1 VADVTELGAGTDT
14 WVAVDGGSDGHG
26 PPGGAVRVSLVG
38 RNPNDAAARIVLAP
52 GTDPGH
58 PTIDGRPVAVS
69 LRWLDGIRARLETSP
84 GTGTEGDGSPA
95 DAAPAD
101 EAPGNNSLAAI
112 LLLPPA
118 PATSRHGVMRREVV
132 VDGWRFEVEVELE
145 ARAALRERASR
156 AAAAHVHE
164 GPFEV
169 RAVIPGRIVS
179 VEVVPG
185 DSVAAG
191 QRVMIIEA
199 MKMQNELRVPRDGT
213 VGRIV
218 AGAGQT
224 IEVGDLLLVLE

>member
-1 VADVTELGAGTDT
+1 VANVTERASGPDPDL
-14 WVAVDGGSDGHG
+14 VAGGSDGRG
-26 PPGGAVRVSLVG
+26 PAGSSVRVSLVG
-38 RNPNDAAARIVLAP
+38 ADPNAAAIVVSP
-52 GTDPGH
+52 GSDPGH
-58 PTIDGRPVAVS
+58 ATIDGRAVAVS
-69 LRWLDGIRARLETSP
+69 LRWLDGVRARLET
-84 GTGTEGDGSPA
+84 GA
-95 DAAPAD
+95 DDAP
-101 EAPGNNSLAAI
+101 AAI
-112 LLLPPA
+112 LLLPP
-118 PATSRHGVMRREVV
+118 SRAAGRSGVVRREVV
-132 VDGWRFEVEVELE
+132 VDGWRFEVEVEAE

-156 AAAAHVHE
+156 AAASHVQA

-185 DSVAAG
+185 DSVVAG

-218 AGAGQT
+218 AVEGQT

>member
-1 VADVTELGAGTDT
+1 MTERAAPPDSDLGA
-14 WVAVDGGSDGHG
+14 GGSDGRG
-26 PPGGAVRVSLVG
+26 PTRNAVRVSFVAA
-38 RNPNDAAARIVLAP
+38 NPNAAAIVVGP
-52 GTDPGH
+52 GSDPGH
-58 PTIDGRPVAVS
+58 TTIDGRAVAVS
-69 LRWLDGIRARLETSP
+69 LRWLDGVRARLQTQ
-84 GTGTEGDGSPA
+84 GG
-95 DAAPAD
+95 AAP
-101 EAPGNNSLAAI
+101 AAI
-112 LLLPPA
+112 LLLPPS
-118 PATSRHGVMRREVV
+118 PAAGRSGVVRREVV
-132 VDGWRFEVEVELE
+132 VDGWRFEVEVEAE

-156 AAAAHVHE
+156 AAASHVQT

-185 DSVAAG
+185 DSVVAG

-218 AGAGQT
+218 AGESQT

>member
-1 VADVTELGAGTDT
+1 MSERAAGPDPDV
-14 WVAVDGGSDGHG
+14 VDGGSDGWDPVG
-26 PPGGAVRVSLVG
+26 RAVRVSLVAA
-38 RNPNDAAARIVLAP
+38 NPIAAAIVVGP
-52 GTDPGH
+52 GLDPGH
-58 PTIDGRPVAVS
+58 ATVDGHTVAVS
-69 LRWLDGIRARLETSP
+69 LRRLDEVRARLATQ
-84 GTGTEGDGSPA
+84 A
-95 DAAPAD
+95 DDAP
-101 EAPGNNSLAAI
+101 AAI
-112 LLLPPA
+112 LLLPPSA
-118 PATSRHGVMRREVV
+118 AAGRSGVIRREVV
-132 VDGWRFEVEVELE
+132 IDGWRFEVDVEPE

-156 AAAAHVHE
+156 AAASHVQA

-185 DSVAAG
+185 DSVVAG

-218 AGAGQT
+218 AGEGET

>member
-1 VADVTELGAGTDT
+1 MLASINHSRFYTAG
-14 WVAVDGGSDGHG
+14 V
-26 PPGGAVRVSLVG
+26 
-38 RNPNDAAARIVLAP
+38 
-52 GTDPGH
+52 
-58 PTIDGRPVAVS
+58 
-69 LRWLDGIRARLETSP
+69 RARLQTQ
-84 GTGTEGDGSPA
+84 G
-95 DAAPAD
+95 DAAP
-101 EAPGNNSLAAI
+101 AAI
-112 LLLPPA
+112 LLLPPS
-118 PATSRHGVMRREVV
+118 PAAGRSGVVRREVV
-132 VDGWRFEVEVELE
+132 VDGWRFEVEIEPE

-156 AAAAHVHE
+156 GAAAQVRA

-185 DSVAAG
+185 DSVVAG

-218 AGAGQT
+218 AGESQT

>member
-1 VADVTELGAGTDT
+1 M
-14 WVAVDGGSDGHG
+14 
-26 PPGGAVRVSLVG
+26 
-38 RNPNDAAARIVLAP
+38 
-52 GTDPGH
+52 
-58 PTIDGRPVAVS
+58 IDGRPVAAS
-69 LRWLDGIRARLETSP
+69 LRWLDGIHARLETA
-84 GTGTEGDGSPA
+84 TGNE
-95 DAAPAD
+95 APD
-101 EAPGNNSLAAI
+101 NEAPGSGPDRHGSHDEAQGSGAPAAI

-118 PATSRHGVMRREVV
+118 RAAARSGLVRREIV
-132 VDGWRFEVEVELE
+132 VDGWRFEVDVELE

-156 AAAAHVHE
+156 VATAHVQE

-185 DSVAAG
+185 DSVTAG

-213 VGRIV
+213 VGRIA

-224 IEVGDLLLVLE
+224 IEVGDVLLVLE

>member
-1 VADVTELGAGTDT
+1 VADVTQRAVGPDPDL
-14 WVAVDGGSDGHG
+14 VDGGSDGRAPAG
-26 PPGGAVRVSLVG
+26 AAVRVSPVAG
-38 RNPNDAAARIVLAP
+38 NPNAAAVVVAL
-52 GTDPGH
+52 GKDPGYA
-58 PTIDGRPVAVS
+58 TIDGRAVDVS
-69 LRWLDGIRARLETSP
+69 LRWLDGVRARLETQAH
-84 GTGTEGDGSPA
+84 D
-95 DAAPAD
+95 APA
-101 EAPGNNSLAAI
+101 AV
-112 LLLPPA
+112 LLLPPSA
-118 PATSRHGVMRREVV
+118 AGRSGVMRREVV
-132 VDGWRFEVEVELE
+132 VDGWRFEVEVEAE

-156 AAAAHVHE
+156 AAASHVQA

-185 DSVAAG
+185 DSVVAG

-218 AGAGQT
+218 TGAGQT